1 MQDMLGGSLIPSWNG
16 TKGKGCNLNKDYQEM
31 LGRWV
36 ACHRQ
41 LVFLGVEAF
50 VIGTIYII
58 LCMFLQSRTSLGY
71 YTNFN
76 LITSP
81 I

>member
-1 MQDMLGGSLIPSWNG
+1 MQDMLGGSLMPSWNA
-16 TKGKGCNLNKDYQEM
+16 TKGKGCNVIKEYQKM
-31 LGRWV
+31 LGLWV
-36 ACHRQ
+36 AWGQ

-50 VIGTIYII
+50 VIGTIYVI